1 MQLASPLC
9 LNVSNCGVYNI
20 YDFDSNHR
28 LVIADIYTICNK
40 VARYEK
46 RAALSTKKHVN
57 LNYLKQPNISE
68 RFVNTILEKLENLD
82 LNST

>member
-1 MQLASPLC
+1 M
-9 LNVSNCGVYNI
+9 
-20 YDFDSNHR
+20 
-28 LVIADIYTICNK
+28 
-40 VARYEK
+40 ARYEK

-57 LNYLKQPNISE
+57 LNHLKQPNISE